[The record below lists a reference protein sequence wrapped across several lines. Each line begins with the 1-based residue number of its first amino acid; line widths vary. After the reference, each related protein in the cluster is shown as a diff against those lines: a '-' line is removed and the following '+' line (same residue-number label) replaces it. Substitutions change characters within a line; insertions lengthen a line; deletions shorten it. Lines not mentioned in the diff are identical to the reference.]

1 MFVISVCMLVSSS
14 LAHSQLTLGL
24 PDLQSRLQSLSSYR
38 LSDLNE
44 SERMA
49 ALKFK
54 ANIRGILVSDAVAEY
69 IYTRCQRDAKSLFDL
84 LNVLDRLSLVE
95 QRKLTIPFV
104 KQAMA
109 W

>member
-1 MFVISVCMLVSSS
+1 M
-14 LAHSQLTLGL
+14 
-24 PDLQSRLQSLSSYR
+24 P
-38 LSDLNE
+38 
-44 SERMA
+44 

>member
-1 MFVISVCMLVSSS
+1 
-14 LAHSQLTLGL
+14 
-24 PDLQSRLQSLSSYR
+24 
-38 LSDLNE
+38 
-44 SERMA
+44 MA

-104 KQAMA
+104 KQAMS